1 MIEFVQQ
8 TTTGFCIFRA
18 SAQVD
23 AFFCYE
29 EFSKVGKMY
38 RKMYFHLF
46 NAATGALYAPTK
58 EVSDEILRKAKKEV
72 VEMYP
77 EPLEEADNRTE

>member
-1 MIEFVQQ
+1 M
-8 TTTGFCIFRA
+8 
-18 SAQVD
+18 
-23 AFFCYE
+23 
-29 EFSKVGKMY
+29 GKMY